1 MAHPKAC
8 ILTNIARET
17 PGHSERDTIMILGL
31 STSTFTLLH
40 VLISL
45 VGLIAGFV
53 TVGAMLFGK
62 WLRGWNAVFLAS
74 TIATSVTGFFFHSAS
89 FGPPH
94 VIGII
99 SLAFLAVALLSLY
112 PAHLAGRWRWIYA
125 SSAIL
130 ALYLN
135 CFVAVVQAFQKIP
148 FLRASAPTQS
158 EPPFLAAQVVL
169 LAVFVLVGFLGVKRF
184 NPSSP
189 AKDIKTSLV
198 VADAQ

>member
-1 MAHPKAC
+1 
-8 ILTNIARET
+8 
-17 PGHSERDTIMILGL
+17 MILGL

-45 VGLIAGFV
+45 VGLFTGFV
-53 TVGAMLFGK
+53 TIGAMLFGN
-62 WLRGWNAVFLAS
+62 WLRGWNALFIFS

-99 SLAFLAVALLSLY
+99 SLALLAVALVALY
-112 PAHLAGRWRWIYA
+112 PAHLAGRWRWIYV
-125 SSAIL
+125 SSAIF

-148 FLRASAPTQS
+148 LLAVSAPTQS
-158 EPPFLAAQVVL
+158 EPPFLASQVVL
-169 LAVFVLVGFLGVKRF
+169 LAVFVVLGFFSVKRF
-184 NPSSP
+184 HPSSP
-189 AKDIKTSLV
+189 ARDIKTALV
-198 VADAQ
+198 VTDLR

>member
-1 MAHPKAC
+1 MV
-8 ILTNIARET
+8 
-17 PGHSERDTIMILGL
+17 LGL

-45 VGLIAGFV
+45 VGLFTGFV
-53 TVGAMLFGK
+53 TIGAMLFGK
-62 WLRGWNAVFLAS
+62 WLRGWNALFLVS

-99 SLAFLAVALLSLY
+99 SLAVLAVALVALY
-112 PAHLAGRWRWIYA
+112 PAHLAGRWRWIYI
-125 SSAIL
+125 SSAIF

-135 CFVAVVQAFQKIP
+135 CFVAVVQAFQKIR

-169 LAVFVLVGFLGVKRF
+169 LAVFVVLGFFSVKRF
-184 NPSSP
+184 HPSSP
-189 AKDIKTSLV
+189 AEDIKTSFF
-198 VADAQ
+198 VADSR